1 MYGLHATAAFCV
13 ICWSEPLVDR
23 SQPYKHKQ
31 DKASSV
37 SNEMTLLQREAPE
50 KVVNAAAVATTSGQ
64 NAARKAATAL

>member
-1 MYGLHATAAFCV
+1 M
-13 ICWSEPLVDR
+13 DR

-64 NAARKAATAL
+64 NAAREAATAL